1 MAIGQ
6 NYRDTEPYWSAVSRR
21 GSQRL
26 LAALQAHHPDLQEHG
41 EVSIPTVTPEPSMAE
56 APVEPESIATQETKT
71 PSCPQW
77 FSMVG
82 EPVSFTPKIND
93 IKRAS
98 CRYFDCTMVDMDS
111 ARRTLKLVY
120 PRQIAMYLARSMT
133 GKSLPEIG
141 RRFGGRDHTT
151 VLHGAKKIEA
161 AIKRDWMIAYDVA
174 LVEAMI

>member
-26 LAALQAHHPDLQEHG
+26 LAALQAHHPDLQEHDV
-41 EVSIPTVTPEPSMAE
+41 VSIPPVVPEIPA
-56 APVEPESIATQETKT
+56 EPESPAVMETKT

-82 EPVSFTPKIND
+82 EPVSFTPKISD

-161 AIKRDWMIAYDVA
+161 AIKRDWMVAYDVA
-174 LVEAMI
+174 HLEAMI